1 MTFWYDFIVMFGCF
15 SDMVESVK
23 HAIVLLQIAK
33 NSSCHQSE
41 AEAGAVD
48 SLEAD
53 LGVVPG
59 HEIEVAVDKSEEAG
73 ELVAGAG
80 AETDS
85 RSSLSS
91 PRRSPA
97 PVSPRSVIKLL

>member
-1 MTFWYDFIVMFGCF
+1 
-15 SDMVESVK
+15 MVESVK

-41 AEAGAVD
+41 TDVGASD

-53 LGVVPG
+53 LGVTPA
-59 HEIEVAVDKSEEAG
+59 HAHKIEVEEA
-73 ELVAGAG
+73 EAVLEAGL
-80 AETDS
+80 ETDS

-91 PRRSPA
+91 PRDRRSPA
-97 PVSPRSVIKLL
+97 SVSPRSVIIG

>member
-1 MTFWYDFIVMFGCF
+1 MIAIFLCF

-33 NSSCHQSE
+33 NSSCHQ
-41 AEAGAVD
+41 AETEVGAAD

-53 LGVVPG
+53 LGVTPA
-59 HEIEVAVDKSEEAG
+59 HAHKIEVEEA
-73 ELVAGAG
+73 EAVLE

-85 RSSLSS
+85 RSSVSS
-91 PRRSPA
+91 PRDRRSPA
-97 PVSPRSVIKLL
+97 SVSPRSVIIG